1 ERRIS
6 ERDRFGG
13 RVPKYAV
20 ARLVWPP
27 CPESGQQR
35 TLRLGNRIDAAATDQ
50 KISCARRLPRHG
62 FALIDHHLRRV
73 AAKRRRQTCPHRA
86 ETMSD
91 RQPTQTNIPSKTRT
105 ADDLLQKYRSIGP
118 AALRAA
124 LAYQT
129 RKVMAAQPAKVRI
142 A

>member
-1 ERRIS
+1 
-6 ERDRFGG
+6 
-13 RVPKYAV
+13 
-20 ARLVWPP
+20 
-27 CPESGQQR
+27 
-35 TLRLGNRIDAAATDQ
+35 
-50 KISCARRLPRHG
+50 
-62 FALIDHHLRRV
+62 
-73 AAKRRRQTCPHRA
+73 
-86 ETMSD
+86 MSD